1 MINTTRLEFLRRLGA
16 SVLTAGLAPRLL
28 AQTSAP
34 VPVAIPVP
42 SVPSVPVPPASG
54 VFISHGLAE
63 GMKVAITFDDGP
75 NPKLTPQIL
84 AELEKRKIHSTF
96 FLIGR
101 NVKTWPALA
110 KAIVEQGHEV
120 ANHTFTHPTLSK
132 LSDAAVADELRRGQ
146 DTLHAATGVVPN
158 LFRPPYGAFRRA
170 QAALAV
176 AEKLDI
182 LMWSVD
188 PRDWARPG
196 VEKIQGIVKA
206 ETKPGGIVL
215 LHELHAQTLDALPGV
230 LDDLQARGFQL
241 VTISEVLGRK
251 A

>member
-1 MINTTRLEFLRRLGA
+1 MHTTRKHFLRT
-16 SVLTAGLAPRLL
+16 LTASLAGLGTARLF
-28 AQTSAP
+28 AQTPTPVVATPAP
-34 VPVAIPVP
+34 IA
-42 SVPSVPVPPASG
+42 PASG
-54 VFISHGLAE
+54 AFISHGLAD

-75 NPKLTPQIL
+75 NPRITPQIL
-84 AELEKRKIHSTF
+84 AELAKRKIHSTF

-101 NVKTWPALA
+101 NVKAHPDLA
-110 KAIVEQGHEV
+110 KAMVEQRHEV

-132 LSDAAVADELRRGQ
+132 LNDTTVAAELRQ
-146 DTLHAATGVVPN
+146 CQEALLAATGGTPN
-158 LFRPPYGAFRRA
+158 LFRPPYGAFKRT
-170 QAALAV
+170 QAPLAV

-182 LMWSVD
+182 LLWSVD
-188 PRDWARPG
+188 PRDWSQPG
-196 VEKIQGIVKA
+196 VEKIQGTIKV

-241 VTISEVLGRK
+241 VTVSEVLGRK

>member
-1 MINTTRLEFLRRLGA
+1 MHTNRKHFLRT
-16 SVLTAGLAPRLL
+16 LTAGLAGLGTARLF
-28 AQTSAP
+28 AQTSAVTP
-34 VPVAIPVP
+34 A
-42 SVPSVPVPPASG
+42 SVLPIAPASG
-54 VFISHGLAE
+54 AFISHGLAE

-84 AELEKRKIHSTF
+84 AELAKRKIHSTF
-96 FLIGR
+96 FVIGR
-101 NVKTWPALA
+101 NVKARPELA
-110 KAIVEQGHEV
+110 KAMVEAGHEV

-132 LSDAAVADELRRGQ
+132 LSDAAVADELRRSQ
-146 DTLHAATGVVPN
+146 DTLHAATGVTPN
-158 LFRPPYGAFRRA
+158 LFRPPYGAFKRN
-170 QAALAV
+170 QAMLAV

-196 VEKIQGIVKA
+196 VEKIQDTIKA

-215 LHELHAQTLDALPGV
+215 LHELHTQTLEALPAV

>member
-1 MINTTRLEFLRRLGA
+1 MTMHTTRKHFLRT
-16 SVLTAGLAPRLL
+16 LTASLAGLGTARLF
-28 AQTSAP
+28 AQATTSAAATP
-34 VPVAIPVP
+34 TPIA
-42 SVPSVPVPPASG
+42 PASG
-54 VFISHGLAE
+54 AFISHGLSD
-63 GMKVAITFDDGP
+63 GMKVAVTFDDGP
-75 NPKLTPQIL
+75 NPRMTPQIL
-84 AELEKRKIHSTF
+84 AELAKRRIHVTF

-101 NVKTWPALA
+101 NVKAHPELA
-110 KAIVEQGHEV
+110 KAMVEAGHEV

-146 DTLHAATGVVPN
+146 DTLHAATGVTPN
-158 LFRPPYGAFRRA
+158 LFRPPYGAFKRT
-170 QAALAV
+170 QAPLAV

-196 VEKIQGIVKA
+196 VEKIQGTIKA

-215 LHELHAQTLDALPGV
+215 LHELHAQTLDALPSV